1 MTRASFMVDSFLKQL
16 NKEVTRFVE
25 ERDWNQFHSP
35 KNLSMALIVEAAEL
49 VEHFQWLQSEESDM
63 LTEGK
68 RDEVAEELSD
78 ILIYTVRLAD
88 RMGVDL
94 ELATRNKLEKN
105 RRKYPVNKARGSS
118 SKYTEL

>member
-1 MTRASFMVDSFLKQL
+1 MVDSFLKQL